1 MSVASL
7 GGCVDVNDVKHFLL
21 RAGEGMKERG
31 LGAQVLVTV
40 RAFCGSPSRLA
51 EKLLGGPPLTR
62 FRPFALRHCV
72 LIVLCWIY
80 SWPFSI
86 VANIIFCHTR
96 MSIFFV
102 PITFTAVSL
111 ILIYV

>member
-1 MSVASL
+1 MSAASL

-51 EKLLGGPPLTR
+51 AEAAW
-62 FRPFALRHCV
+62 RPSV
-72 LIVLCWIY
+72 D
-80 SWPFSI
+80 
-86 VANIIFCHTR
+86 
-96 MSIFFV
+96 
-102 PITFTAVSL
+102 AVSSL
-111 ILIYV
+111 CPAPLRADCPLLDLFLAF